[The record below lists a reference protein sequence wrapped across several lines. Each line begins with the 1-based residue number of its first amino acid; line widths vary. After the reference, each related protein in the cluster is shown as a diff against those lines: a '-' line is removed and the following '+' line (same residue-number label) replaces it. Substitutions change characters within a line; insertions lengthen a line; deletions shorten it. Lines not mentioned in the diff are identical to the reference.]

1 MQLAEQNLP
10 DKAPDFT
17 LDHVLG
23 HPVSMSDFSGRTV
36 VVMFGGRDSAEQVKQ
51 GVETIRQTHDPDAL
65 PVLAISDLQAVPR
78 PARILPK
85 KQLKKAYEEAVQ
97 DLTSTLQE
105 QGKSAPEDPSGAVV
119 MLMDWEGEA
128 VKGFGLSGVEQEA
141 VAVVVGADG
150 KVLGSGAGPQAGEQA
165 LALVR

>member
-1 MQLAEQNLP
+1 MQLAEQSLP
-10 DKAPDFT
+10 DTAPDFT

-23 HPVSMSDFSGRTV
+23 HSVSMNDFSGRTV

-51 GVETIRQTHDPDAL
+51 GVETIRESRDPDEL

-97 DLTSTLQE
+97 DLTSTLQA
-105 QGKSAPEDPSGAVV
+105 QGKPAPEDPSKAVV

-150 KVLGSGAGPQAGEQA
+150 KVLGSGAGAQAGEQA
-165 LALVR
+165 LALVP

>member
-1 MQLAEQNLP
+1 MADANLP
-10 DKAPDFT
+10 DTAPDFT
-17 LDHVLG
+17 LEHVLG

-51 GVETIRQTHDPDAL
+51 GVQAIRESHDPDAL

-97 DLTSTLQE
+97 DLTSILE
-105 QGKSAPEDPSGAVV
+105 AQGKPAPDDPSTAVV
-119 MLMDWEGEA
+119 MLMDWEGDA
-128 VKGFGLSGVEQEA
+128 VKGFGVSGVEQEA

-150 KVLGSGAGPQAGEQA
+150 KVIGAGSGPQVGEQA
-165 LALVR
+165 LALVP